1 MTLHPPQRL
10 VLVGSVLVDI
20 LLYVDR
26 LPGRGGDRIVERS
39 IVTSGGGMNVLVGTS
54 RLGLPVAYAGR
65 VGDGVM
71 GAQVLAD
78 LEAAGIALLLPPVH
92 GEDSG
97 FDVGVVEP
105 GGERTFVTSPGSE
118 SRLRPADLA
127 AISLASTDAVYLS
140 GYDLGYPTSG
150 ASLEGWLPGLN
161 PEILLVIDP
170 GPLVAKIPTERWSQ
184 ALARASILTLSRRE
198 ALLLTGRKRVS
209 EAARLLVERVA
220 PDGWVVVRSGEQGC
234 TVATRASSPLHL
246 PARKTGAVD
255 TTGAGDAHTA
265 ALLARLAAGDD
276 MVEAARIANVAA
288 SLAVER
294 HGPATGPTA
303 TELASALMP

>member
-1 MTLHPPQRL
+1 MRRPRRL

-26 LPGRGGDRIVERS
+26 LPGRGGDRVAERS
-39 IVTSGGGMNVLVGTS
+39 IVTSGGGMNVLLGAS

-65 VGDGVM
+65 VGDGAM
-71 GAQVLAD
+71 GTQVLAD
-78 LEAAGIALLLPPVH
+78 LEAAGIALLLPRVH

-105 GGERTFVTSPGSE
+105 DGERTFVTSPGSE
-118 SRLRPADLA
+118 SRLRPADLDAIPLA
-127 AISLASTDAVYLS
+127 ATDAVYLS
-140 GYDLGYPTSG
+140 GYDLGYSISG
-150 ASLEGWLPGLN
+150 ASLEWWLPGLD

-170 GPLVAKIPTERWSQ
+170 GPLVAEIPSERWSQ
-184 ALARASILTLSRRE
+184 ALARASILTLSSRE
-198 ALLLTGRKRVS
+198 ALLLTGRES
-209 EAARLLVERVA
+209 ALEAAALLVERVA

-234 TVATRASSPLHL
+234 TVAARAGSLLHL
-246 PARKTGAVD
+246 PGRKTRAVD

-265 ALLARLAAGDD
+265 ALLARLATGDD
-276 MVEAARIANVAA
+276 MVAAARIANVAA

-303 TELASALMP
+303 TELASALML

>member
-1 MTLHPPQRL
+1 LRRPRRL

-26 LPGRGGDRIVERS
+26 LPGRGGDRIAERS
-39 IVTSGGGMNVLVGTS
+39 IVTSGGGMNVLLGAS
-54 RLGLPVAYAGR
+54 RLGLPAAYAGR
-65 VGDGVM
+65 VGDGAM
-71 GAQVLAD
+71 GTQVLAD
-78 LEAAGIALLLPPVH
+78 LNAAGIALLLPPVR

-127 AISLASTDAVYLS
+127 AIPLAATDVVYLS
-140 GYDLGYPTSG
+140 GYDLGYLISG
-150 ASLEGWLPGLN
+150 ASLEWWLPGLDL
-161 PEILLVIDP
+161 EIPLVIDP
-170 GPLVAKIPTERWSQ
+170 GPLVTEIPASRWSQ
-184 ALARASILTLSRRE
+184 ALARASILTLSSRE
-198 ALLLTGRKRVS
+198 ALLLTGRES
-209 EAARLLVERVA
+209 ALEAAALLVEQVA
-220 PDGWVVVRSGEQGC
+220 PDGWVVLRSGEEGC
-234 TVATRASSPLHL
+234 VVAARASSPVHL
-246 PARKTGAVD
+246 PARKTHAVD

-294 HGPATGPTA
+294 PGPATGPTA
-303 TELASALMP
+303 AELASVLMLQ